1 MAAIQGLRG
10 SGQFTTDF
18 RPTNYRELFTLLEPN
33 GTAPLQALLS
43 MAGSEATDDPK
54 YNHLRDEL
62 PDRKLTIDGAIAD
75 AVTTTIVVDAADDE
89 NFVVPG
95 TILINVATGEVMRAT
110 SASSAQS
117 ITVERNIG
125 GTSHNIG
132 DGDNVIIGGF
142 ADSEGGN
149 SPTAIRFDP
158 TTYYNYTQ
166 IFKNAVTIADTD
178 EGLDKAGR
186 SAEMAYQTLKIAKE
200 QKLDIEKALFSNNA
214 RVSGSATVARELA
227 GAPSW
232 MTTNI
237 TNAGTG
243 GANPTG
249 DGTDARTD
257 GTQTAF
263 TQADFD
269 SAMQSIW
276 ENGGRPDSVYL
287 SAFQMNT
294 ALGFTGNNNQRSTVQ
309 AGDEKVI
316 KSLDVYVTPWGTVE
330 FVPTRENRGRDVF
343 IMQNDM
349 WACAT

>member
-1 MAAIQGLRG
+1 MAQPSNTFDSYDANGIREDLENVIYNISPEETPFYSSLKKVSASNTYHEWQTDTLRASASNAHIEG
-10 SGQFTTDF
+10 DDTTASAM
-18 RPTNYRELFTLLEPN
+18 T
-33 GTAPLQALLS
+33 
-43 MAGSEATDDPK
+43 
-54 YNHLRDEL
+54 
-62 PDRKLTIDGAIAD
+62 
-75 AVTTTIVVDAADDE
+75 
-89 NFVVPG
+89 
-95 TILINVATGEVMRAT
+95 AT
-110 SASSAQS
+110 S
-117 ITVERNIG
+117 RLG
-125 GTSHNIG
+125 
-132 DGDNVIIGGF
+132 
-142 ADSEGGN
+142 
-149 SPTAIRFDP
+149 
-158 TTYYNYTQ
+158 NYTQ
-166 IFKNAVTIADTD
+166 IFKNAVTVPDTD

-200 QKLDIEKALFSNNA
+200 QKLDIEKALFANNA
-214 RVSGSATVARELA
+214 RVVGSATAARELA

-237 TNAGTG
+237 TNTGTSG
-243 GANPTG
+243 SDATG

-287 SAFQMNT
+287 SAYQMNI

-309 AGDEKVI
+309 AGDEKVV

-330 FVPTRENRGRDVF
+330 FTPTRENAGRDVF

-349 WACAT
+349 WSCAALRPTKNTALAKTGDSTKRQVLTELTLVCKNEKASGMVVDCSTS